1 MAEYI
6 VTVTRDANWQEL
18 HNDLTRDTTADSTVD
33 SNIVPDRVVDVAN
46 LRQVNTRSTHYDLT
60 EDEVE
65 KLKQD
70 SRVLAIEL
78 KQEHTFK
85 KSLEQEGNFNQ
96 YELNETGQHD
106 NWGLLTHTNQNQIF
120 GTGKSLSGNPK
131 YNYVLDGT
139 GVDFVVMDTGI
150 QADHPE
156 FNDSQGNSRV
166 KKINWL
172 TAAGVGGYFD
182 VNGHYQ
188 DMDGHGTHVAGT
200 AAGLTFGWAK
210 NAHIYNMSVALS
222 GAPKPPHFIN
232 LNDTYGGLSAW
243 I

>member
-1 MAEYI
+1 M
-6 VTVTRDANWQEL
+6 
-18 HNDLTRDTTADSTVD
+18 
-33 SNIVPDRVVDVAN
+33 
-46 LRQVNTRSTHYDLT
+46 
-60 EDEVE
+60 
-65 KLKQD
+65 
-70 SRVLAIEL
+70 
-78 KQEHTFK
+78 
-85 KSLEQEGNFNQ
+85 
-96 YELNETGQHD
+96 
-106 NWGLLTHTNQNQIF
+106 LTHTNQNQIF

-200 AAGLTFGWAK
+200 AAGLTFGSK
-210 NAHIYNMSVALS
+210 NTYTIVALS
-222 GAPKPPHFIN
+222 DPATSSSFIN
-232 LNDTYGGLSAW
+232 LKQHIWWASR